1 MGARSVWLGQ
11 RVGLLS
17 AAVLFCVLAASAQTP
32 PAAPPRNPGF
42 FPLDQVHRGLHATA
56 WTVFTGT
63 QPEPMDVEI
72 LGVLHNARGPGH
84 DMILA
89 QLRGAHAE
97 YTGVVA
103 GMSGSPVYIGDKLLG
118 ALSYRIGQFAKDP
131 IAGITPIAQMLEVR
145 DLPLGTAPSASLPA
159 QADSANTVQ
168 PMETPL
174 VMSGFA
180 PEALRFWQKQLAGT
194 GLDQVSAG
202 GTGGSGAQSGK
213 MLSAQAAGIVPGSA
227 VSAQLVRGDMEI
239 AATCTVTYIDPKQLL
254 ACGHPILQAG
264 PVSIPMTA
272 AEVVTTLASPL
283 NAFKIINTGA
293 TIGAFTQDRD
303 SAIRGELGA
312 HASTVPVSI
321 SVHGAG
327 ADRTLHVDVLDLPS
341 LTAQALMVVIYNAL
355 LQSNQSTASIS
366 YHVRGQASFANYGP
380 APLDIWSPASDGTPA
395 GMMAALQTGIA
406 FNRFY
411 ANPARQG
418 ALQSIHL
425 DVEALDRRAEV
436 SLETAR
442 LVSSD
447 VVHAGDT
454 ITVEA
459 VLRPWQQPA
468 RNVRIPIQLPARLGP
483 GNVRLLV
490 SDAGT
495 LDRALQQPR
504 NPTNDDNGMEA
515 ALAEARAE
523 HAADRVYVSL
533 LMPESQAEMNGQTL
547 PGLPMSMANALEPLR
562 SGQDASL
569 HGESAVPTASV
580 TTGGLVKGYQVLT
593 VHVDPGGGLN

>member
-1 MGARSVWLGQ
+1 M
-11 RVGLLS
+11 
-17 AAVLFCVLAASAQTP
+17 
-32 PAAPPRNPGF
+32 
-42 FPLDQVHRGLHATA
+42 
-56 WTVFTGT
+56 
-63 QPEPMDVEI
+63 
-72 LGVLHNARGPGH
+72 
-84 DMILA
+84 
-89 QLRGAHAE
+89 
-97 YTGVVA
+97 
-103 GMSGSPVYIGDKLLG
+103 
-118 ALSYRIGQFAKDP
+118 
-131 IAGITPIAQMLEVR
+131 
-145 DLPLGTAPSASLPA
+145 
-159 QADSANTVQ
+159 
-168 PMETPL
+168 
-174 VMSGFA
+174 
-180 PEALRFWQKQLAGT
+180 
-194 GLDQVSAG
+194 
-202 GTGGSGAQSGK
+202 
-213 MLSAQAAGIVPGSA
+213 
-227 VSAQLVRGDMEI
+227 
-239 AATCTVTYIDPKQLL
+239 
-254 ACGHPILQAG
+254 
-264 PVSIPMTA
+264 
-272 AEVVTTLASPL
+272 
-283 NAFKIINTGA
+283 
-293 TIGAFTQDRD
+293 
-303 SAIRGELGA
+303 
-312 HASTVPVSI
+312 
-321 SVHGAG
+321 HGAG

-533 LMPESQAEMNGQTL
+533 LMPESQAEMNGRPCPASPCPWPTPSNPSVPARMPASTANPPYPL
-547 PGLPMSMANALEPLR
+547 PRLPPAAWSRAIRFSPSMSTPEA
-562 SGQDASL
+562 G
-569 HGESAVPTASV
+569 
-580 TTGGLVKGYQVLT
+580 
-593 VHVDPGGGLN
+593 